1 MAVEPL
7 LATRAQR
14 AFIVTSECVK
24 YDARHSWLNHSQYP
38 FVSIFADSLCVLG
51 WMITFINDAEA
62 IVVLVMVGI
71 TFRMVSSNFVDIAC
85 PSNLVS

>member
-14 AFIVTSECVK
+14 AFIFTSKSIDMMTKSTSKAYTRFK
-24 YDARHSWLNHSQYP
+24 YL
-38 FVSIFADSLCVLG
+38 FVSLLFLTVPAQIVSVGCV
-51 WMITFINDAEA
+51 IEA

-71 TFRMVSSNFVDIAC
+71 TFRMVSPTILLLSLKLNFM
-85 PSNLVS
+85 